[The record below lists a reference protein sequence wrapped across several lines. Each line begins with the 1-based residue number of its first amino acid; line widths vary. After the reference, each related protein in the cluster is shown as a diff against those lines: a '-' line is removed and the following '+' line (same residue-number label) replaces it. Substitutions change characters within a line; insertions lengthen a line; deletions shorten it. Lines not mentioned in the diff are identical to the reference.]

1 MRPPS
6 TLRAAWRDFA
16 RAESGGATVEYVIF
30 TVCWALAVSSG
41 LYAMNATLSARF
53 AGVVTA
59 LERGGSTLTGTHR

>member
-1 MRPPS
+1 MPAVSAP
-6 TLRAAWRDFA
+6 RATWRDFT
-16 RAESGGATVEYVIF
+16 RAEGGGATLEYVVF

-59 LERGGSTLTGTHR
+59 LERGGGTLTGTYR